1 MIAIAIPSARREME
15 KRSGPKHGEKK
26 KQHEAKKVKNDTPL
40 LNQPLDMSCA
50 M

>member
-26 KQHEAKKVKNDTPL
+26 TRSKEGEK
-40 LNQPLDMSCA
+40 
-50 M
+50 